1 MSKEDIIKNI
11 ELIDGELKRNE
22 EFIKEHQDADTTVL
36 HVTSK
41 LLRDARRMWIDMLL
55 YEYGVYY
62 I

>member
-1 MSKEDIIKNI
+1 MSKEDIIKTI

-22 EFIKEHQDADTTVL
+22 EFINAHHSADVMML
-36 HVTSK
+36 HVMSK
-41 LLRDARRMWIDMLL
+41 LLRDARKMWIDMLL